1 MFLVLGIVG
10 LFSFKQLGI
19 DQLPNIDLP
28 AVMVTVTQPGAGPA
42 ELEFQVTK
50 KVEDAVASLGDI
62 DQIRSTVTDG
72 RSSTVI
78 NFVLGTDSNQA
89 TNDVRN
95 AVAQIRQSLPLDI
108 NEPIVKRL
116 EFAGGSVMTYAVASD
131 KRSVEELSDLVDRK
145 ISRDLVNVP
154 GVAQIDRLG
163 GVDREIRVD
172 LDPAR
177 LQAFGITAT
186 QVNDQIRSFNVNLPG
201 GRGNIGGAEQN
212 VRTLGS
218 AKTVEELKN
227 YRIVLPDGANV
238 TLSSLGEVTDGF
250 GDLRKAAYLNGE
262 SVVAFSV
269 LRSTGSS
276 LVSVEEG
283 VRKAVEQLKTTLPDD
298 IELRLIFTRADSIRE
313 SYQATIDSLVI
324 GSLLTVLTVGI
335 FLRNWRVTLITA
347 IALPLSIIPTFL
359 VMKALNY
366 TLNNL
371 SLLGL
376 ALAVGNLVD
385 DAICMIENI
394 DQHLDMGKK
403 PFKAAWDGAR
413 EIGLAVVATT
423 ATIVA
428 VFLPV
433 AFMGGIPG
441 QFFQPFGVTVAVST
455 MFSTLVA
462 TTMTPMLSAY
472 LLKPKSKALKVDPLF
487 AKRGQLA
494 KVDPLFAKRGQLAK
508 VDKLKVDKLKVDP
521 LKVDKL
527 KVDPLKVD
535 PLKVDKLKVESWQNN
550 HQPNNLGQ
558 KATLREQPNNLG
570 QKATLREQPNNLP
583 YSNGK
588 GKKPANLQPANLKP
602 ANLGQKATLR
612 EQPGTH
618 QRRPIQ
624 PYRSLLTWALKHR
637 ITTMLIAVAFFIGSL
652 QLVQFIPKGLF
663 NDGDTGIST
672 ILIDLPPGSQ
682 LNETIDVIQQTNR
695 LLQSNPAVEN
705 VLASAGDDGIN
716 SGIVYAKL
724 LPKEE
729 REISQKEFAQQMRQ
743 AFQKIAGARVSF
755 RSQSRGGSTKDL
767 SIVLKSENGEL
778 LAQTAQALE
787 KQMRQIPGLVEVT
800 SSESLVKPEI
810 VIVPNPARA
819 ADLGV
824 SVQAIARTASLAL
837 IGDLESN
844 LAKFDLPDRQ
854 IPIRVQLD
862 PASRD
867 DIETLKNLRVPSRN
881 GTLVPITAVADIR
894 LGSGPAQIDRF
905 NRARQVSLGGNLQGI
920 SLGDA
925 IAKVKSLPAMNPLPP
940 GVSEE
945 PAGDAKIQQD
955 IFSRFVSALG
965 LAVLCI
971 YAILVL
977 LYNSFLY
984 PFGILVALP
993 LSIGGALMGLLVAQ
1007 KELGLYALIGIVLLM
1022 GLVTKNA
1029 ILLVDFAL
1037 ANHKEGTSQFK
1048 AVIQAG
1054 VSRLRPILMTSVSTV
1069 AGMIPIALEW
1079 GAAGEVRSP
1088 MAIAVIGGFT
1098 TSTLLTLVV
1107 VPVLFTYVDNLVRWT
1122 RKTLFGSKTQDYQD
1136 LVEVEVEPEQY
1147 LSNGTSVAASN
1158 GKF

>member
-1 MFLVLGIVG
+1 MSFHVSSWSIKNPVATLVMFLVLGIVG
-10 LFSFKQLGI
+10 LFSFNQLGI
-19 DQLPNIDLP
+19 DRLPNIDVP
-28 AVMVTVTQPGAGPA
+28 SVMVTVTQPGAGPA

-50 KVEDAVASLGDI
+50 KVEDAVASLGNI
-62 DQIRSTVTDG
+62 DRIRSTVTDG
-72 RSSTVI
+72 RSSTII

-89 TNDVRN
+89 TNDVSN

-116 EFAGGSVMTYAVASD
+116 KFAGGSVMTYAVASD
-131 KRSVEELSDLVDRK
+131 KRSVEELTDLVDRK

-163 GVDREIRVD
+163 GVEREIRVD

-186 QVNDQIRSFNVNLPG
+186 QVNDQIRTFNVNLPG

-218 AKTVEELKN
+218 AKTLEELKN

-250 GDLRKAAYLNGE
+250 GDLRKAAYLNGD

-313 SYQATIDSLVI
+313 SYQATIDSLII

-366 TLNNL
+366 TLNSL
-371 SLLGL
+371 TLLGL

-428 VFLPV
+428 VFIPV

-472 LLKPKSKALKVDPLF
+472 LLKPKSKALKVD
-487 AKRGQLA
+487 
-494 KVDPLFAKRGQLAK
+494 
-508 VDKLKVDKLKVDP
+508 
-521 LKVDKL
+521 
-527 KVDPLKVD
+527 
-535 PLKVDKLKVESWQNN
+535 
-550 HQPNNLGQ
+550 
-558 KATLREQPNNLG
+558 
-570 QKATLREQPNNLP
+570 
-583 YSNGK
+583 
-588 GKKPANLQPANLKP
+588 NLQPA
-602 ANLGQKATLR
+602 TD
-612 EQPGTH
+612 

-637 ITTMLIAVAFFIGSL
+637 ITTMLIAVAFFIASL

-663 NDGDTGIST
+663 SNGDTGVST

-682 LNETIDVIQQTNR
+682 LNETIDVVQQTNR

-705 VLASAGDDGIN
+705 VLARAGDDGVN
-716 SGIVYAKL
+716 YGTVYVKL
-724 LPKEE
+724 LPKEQ
-729 REISQKEFAQQMRQ
+729 REISQKEFKQQMRQ

-755 RSQSRGGSTKDL
+755 RSQGGGGSSQDL
-767 SIVLKSENGEL
+767 SIILKSENGEL
-778 LAQTAQALE
+778 LSQTAQALE

-824 SVQAIARTASLAL
+824 SVQSIARTASLAL
-837 IGDLESN
+837 IGGLDSN

-894 LGSGPAQIDRF
+894 LGSGPAEIKRF

-965 LAVLCI
+965 LAVLSI

-1054 VSRLRPILMTSVSTV
+1054 VTRLRPILMTSVSTI

-1079 GAAGEVRSP
+1079 GADGEVRSP

-1107 VPVLFTYVDNLVRWT
+1107 VPVLFTYVDNLVRWI
-1122 RKTLFGSKTQDYQD
+1122 RKTLFGSNAQDSQD
-1136 LVEVEVEPEQY
+1136 QVELDVEPEQY

>member
-1 MFLVLGIVG
+1 
-10 LFSFKQLGI
+10 S
-19 DQLPNIDLP
+19 
-28 AVMVTVTQPGAGPA
+28 A
-42 ELEFQVTK
+42 EL
-50 KVEDAVASLGDI
+50 L
-62 DQIRSTVTDG
+62 
-72 RSSTVI
+72 
-78 NFVLGTDSNQA
+78 
-89 TNDVRN
+89 
-95 AVAQIRQSLPLDI
+95 
-108 NEPIVKRL
+108 
-116 EFAGGSVMTYAVASD
+116 
-131 KRSVEELSDLVDRK
+131 
-145 ISRDLVNVP
+145 
-154 GVAQIDRLG
+154 
-163 GVDREIRVD
+163 
-172 LDPAR
+172 
-177 LQAFGITAT
+177 
-186 QVNDQIRSFNVNLPG
+186 
-201 GRGNIGGAEQN
+201 
-212 VRTLGS
+212 
-218 AKTVEELKN
+218 
-227 YRIVLPDGANV
+227 
-238 TLSSLGEVTDGF
+238 
-250 GDLRKAAYLNGE
+250 
-262 SVVAFSV
+262 
-269 LRSTGSS
+269 
-276 LVSVEEG
+276 
-283 VRKAVEQLKTTLPDD
+283 
-298 IELRLIFTRADSIRE
+298 
-313 SYQATIDSLVI
+313 
-324 GSLLTVLTVGI
+324 
-335 FLRNWRVTLITA
+335 
-347 IALPLSIIPTFL
+347 
-359 VMKALNY
+359 
-366 TLNNL
+366 
-371 SLLGL
+371 
-376 ALAVGNLVD
+376 
-385 DAICMIENI
+385 
-394 DQHLDMGKK
+394 
-403 PFKAAWDGAR
+403 
-413 EIGLAVVATT
+413 
-423 ATIVA
+423 
-428 VFLPV
+428 
-433 AFMGGIPG
+433 
-441 QFFQPFGVTVAVST
+441 
-455 MFSTLVA
+455 
-462 TTMTPMLSAY
+462 
-472 LLKPKSKALKVDPLF
+472 KSKSKRLKVDPL
-487 AKRGQLA
+487 
-494 KVDPLFAKRGQLAK
+494 KVDPLKVDQLK

-535 PLKVDKLKVESWQNN
+535 KLKVDKLKVDKLKVDKLKVDKLKVDKLKVESWPNN
-550 HQPNNLGQ
+550 LQPNNL
-558 KATLREQPNNLG
+558 QPNNL
-570 QKATLREQPNNLP
+570 QPTTEQPTTE
-583 YSNGK
+583 
-588 GKKPANLQPANLKP
+588 QPA
-602 ANLGQKATLR
+602 T
-612 EQPGTH
+612 EQPATH
-618 QRRPIQ
+618 QRRRIQ

-672 ILIDLPPGSQ
+672 VLIDLPPGSQ

-705 VLASAGDDGIN
+705 VLARAGNDGVN

-724 LPKEE
+724 LPKDQ
-729 REISQKEFAQQMRQ
+729 REISQKEFNQQMRQ

-778 LAQTAQALE
+778 LAQTAQAIE

-824 SVQAIARTASLAL
+824 SVQSIARTASLAL

-862 PASRD
+862 PESRN
-867 DIETLKNLRVPSRN
+867 DIETLKNLRVPSQN
-881 GTLVPITAVADIR
+881 GSLVPITAVADIR

-905 NRARQVSLGGNLQGI
+905 NRARQVSLGANLQGI

-945 PAGDAKIQQD
+945 PAGDAKIMRD
-955 IFSRFVSALG
+955 IFSRFFSALG
-965 LAVLCI
+965 LAVLSI

-1037 ANHKEGTSQFK
+1037 AHQKEGTSQFK

-1054 VSRLRPILMTSVSTV
+1054 VTRLRPILMTSVSTV

-1107 VPVLFTYVDNLVRWT
+1107 VPVLFTYVDNLVRWA

-1136 LVEVEVEPEQY
+1136 DVVEVELEPEHY